1 VSVIEYENRI
11 LQAKSM
17 MGHNGVNAVCF
28 FVNSRRI
35 LKDENMNENSV
46 QKRI

>member
-1 VSVIEYENRI
+1 MSVIEYENRI

-28 FVNSRRI
+28 FVNSR
-35 LKDENMNENSV
+35 MNP
-46 QKRI
+46 KR